1 MRSASAASSQR
12 TISSA
17 GHDRQQGGPRG
28 SHIDVT
34 SDLASIGGSHNGVVL
49 VPKHKPLGSAERS
62 EEDRQLHEV
71 SQYQLQ
77 QKALRTLQ
85 QTCTFQPRINHSTA
99 TSVASGSGSTQKQQ
113 PQHRT
118 AAATALRTDAHTT
131 TTATSLS
138 YGGDDEFVVPVE
150 ERLLQKA
157 KAAEIVKRERAEARR
172 QLEEQEAQQ
181 WFKPQIQR
189 ADDEYR
195 KRLLHPSDLPVE
207 ERLLHYGKTV
217 AESRRQLREDREAL
231 EKKQLLEFF
240 RPPESQN
247 KKSQTSFVTRAAT
260 KKNDRD
266 KHIGEIR
273 AQQARENTFQPSISR
288 LSQQLAQEQRRAQGQ
303 QNRIVA
309 LHEEAEQRRREKEKR
324 VREHAALEA
333 DRRVYHPTTNPQ
345 SEQWIRRGQ
354 HGTFFQK
361 DFVDRQEDYA
371 RIHDEHAI
379 ALQETK
385 AEEQRLA
392 LEASRATS
400 TLARVRHEMIEQ
412 QVERLYYEGPEVS
425 KEVKQR
431 LAQQLEKEECP
442 FAPTLSIGS
451 EYVARKIPRNTN
463 VVERLFNVPKRSYS
477 AGDDPKMS
485 SRHND
490 SSLLSGS
497 QQNGGGR
504 TVGSADANAFYR
516 RQVDSVQR
524 TQDQL
529 ALKHSEQQLEK
540 QLECTFR
547 PRTNSRPSTPQ
558 KQQSSAVAARASSTP
573 PPPSPQVSGMSEFLK
588 RKELAKKLAEDKIA
602 RIEALGKG
610 KPCNG
615 PNFTVVTPFKLSNR
629 KPVIRSSSNADNNH
643 RYETVVGSPS
653 AKDRWHVHHHEAAA
667 AQHQQKPLHS
677 QMNTSTGSLNNSRR
691 AATLHDDRIPRAG
704 FLDPYNS
711 EKLLQAIRRH
721 ATSSNNNHY

>member
-1 MRSASAASSQR
+1 MSS
-12 TISSA
+12 S
-17 GHDRQQGGPRG
+17 GHDRQGTRA
-28 SHIDVT
+28 HIDAT
-34 SDLASIGGSHNGVVL
+34 SDLASVGGAGGSANNVVL

-99 TSVASGSGSTQKQQ
+99 TSIASGGSTQKQLHQ
-113 PQHRT
+113 RNQIN
-118 AAATALRTDAHTT
+118 LRTDTQ
-131 TTATSLS
+131 TATSLS
-138 YGGDDEFVVPVE
+138 YGGDDELLPVE

-157 KAAEIVKRERAEARR
+157 KAAEILKRERANARR
-172 QLEEQEAQQ
+172 LMEDQEAKQ
-181 WFKPQIQR
+181 WFKPQVQR

-195 KRLLHPSDLPVE
+195 KRLLHPTDLPVE

-217 AESRRQLREDREAL
+217 AESRRKLREDREAL

-240 RPPESQN
+240 RPPESHN
-247 KKSQTSFVTRAAT
+247 KKAQSSFVTRAAT
-260 KKNDRD
+260 RKNDRD
-266 KHIGEIR
+266 KHVGEIR

-303 QNRIVA
+303 QNRIAA
-309 LHEEAEQRRREKEKR
+309 LHDEAEQRRREKEKR

-345 SEQWIRRGQ
+345 SDQWIRRGQ

-361 DFVDRQEDYA
+361 DFVDRQDDYA
-371 RIHDEHAI
+371 RIHEEHTI

-392 LEASRATS
+392 LEASRATTS
-400 TLARVRHEMIEQ
+400 LARVRHEMIEQ

-442 FAPTLSIGS
+442 FVPTLSIGS
-451 EYVARKIPRNTN
+451 EYVARRITRNGN

-477 AGDDPKMS
+477 AGDDPNKNN
-485 SRHND
+485 ND
-490 SSLLSGS
+490 SSLISG
-497 QQNGGGR
+497 QGNAAGGR

-524 TQDQL
+524 KQDQL

-547 PRTNSRPSTPQ
+547 PKTNSRPSTPQ
-558 KQQSSAVAARASSTP
+558 KQQPQVVARASST

-588 RKELAKKLAEDKIA
+588 RKELAKKLADDKLA

-629 KPVIRSSSNADNNH
+629 KPVIRSSSH
-643 RYETVVGSPS
+643 VGSGQLYSGAANHDTPAGATS
-653 AKDRWHVHHHEAAA
+653 PAKDRWHVHHEAAA
-667 AQHQQKPLHS
+667 AQPSLPINV
-677 QMNTSTGSLNNSRR
+677 NTSTGSLNNSRR
-691 AATLHDDRIPRAG
+691 AATLHDDRIPRTG

-721 ATSSNNNHY
+721 ATSNNNNHY

>member
-1 MRSASAASSQR
+1 
-12 TISSA
+12 
-17 GHDRQQGGPRG
+17 
-28 SHIDVT
+28 V
-34 SDLASIGGSHNGVVL
+34 
-49 VPKHKPLGSAERS
+49 
-62 EEDRQLHEV
+62 
-71 SQYQLQ
+71 
-77 QKALRTLQ
+77 
-85 QTCTFQPRINHSTA
+85 F
-99 TSVASGSGSTQKQQ
+99 
-113 PQHRT
+113 
-118 AAATALRTDAHTT
+118 
-131 TTATSLS
+131 
-138 YGGDDEFVVPVE
+138 
-150 ERLLQKA
+150 
-157 KAAEIVKRERAEARR
+157 
-172 QLEEQEAQQ
+172 EEQEAQQ

-303 QNRIVA
+303 PNRIVA

-431 LAQQLEKEECP
+431 LAQQLKRKSARSLQHFRLGQSTWRGKFLALEADRRVYHPTTNPQSEQWIRRGQHGTFFQKDFVDRQEDYARIHDEHAIALQETKAEEQRRALEASRATSTLARVRHEMIEQQVERLYYEGPEVSKEVKQRLAQQLEKEECP

-477 AGDDPKMS
+477 ARDDPKMS

-497 QQNGGGR
+497 QNGGGR

-653 AKDRWHVHHHEAAA
+653 AKDRWHVHHHEASA